1 MTSEFLCET
10 LNVMNKKIVITNVQ
24 LNVSY
29 FFGSKLTEKE
39 PFLELKPF
47 WLILWSITPPRTSR
61 FPVSCSL
68 IGCRLLPMYIQSEF
82 ISHSRFWIADRFR
95 YLACQ
100 IFHGRQRFFQIAS
113 DYSHCMI
120 VTCLNE
126 HRFASDFGHLS
137 GILQNLSA
145 SKNRC

>member
-68 IGCRLLPMYIQSEF
+68 IGCRLLAMYIQSEF

-100 IFHGRQRFFQIAS
+100 IFHGRQRFSS
-113 DYSHCMI
+113 DRVWLFTLHDC
-120 VTCLNE
+120 
-126 HRFASDFGHLS
+126 HLS
-137 GILQNLSA
+137 EWAPICLWFRA
-145 SKNRC
+145 FVWDFAKPVCE